1 LTRLPSVIASELE
14 QSAGDTILNVFHPT
28 MPGLKR
34 LIDLYLTDRERLLKV
49 AFVRSG
55 LPQPEDSAQLLPHL
69 RVEFLQLL

>member
-1 LTRLPSVIASELE
+1 
-14 QSAGDTILNVFHPT
+14 